1 MIVPA
6 HPKEDVNA
14 SRTDKE
20 KKVRKKEENHNT
32 PLRDFLPAPRT
43 RLSSSRRKITSLTAV
58 RSPRVVE

>member
-20 KKVRKKEENHNT
+20 KKVMKEKKNRNNLQVSPEFSSE
-32 PLRDFLPAPRT
+32 PLYAT
-43 RLSSSRRKITSLTAV
+43 CK
-58 RSPRVVE
+58 